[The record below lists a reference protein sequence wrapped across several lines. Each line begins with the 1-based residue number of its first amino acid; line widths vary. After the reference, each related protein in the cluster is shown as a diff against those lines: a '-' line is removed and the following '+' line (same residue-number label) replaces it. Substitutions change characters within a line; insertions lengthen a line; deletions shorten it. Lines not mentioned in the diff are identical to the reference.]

1 MFAIRIYLSTLTL
14 MLLTSLLRR
23 EASPSLKPQ

>member
-1 MFAIRIYLSTLTL
+1 MFAIRIYLSALTL
-14 MLLTSLLRR
+14 MLLISLLRR